1 MADTLGFKDLNKPQ
15 GQVGQQPNQPNQP
28 GQPQNKPKG
37 TGFTNLSRVIGANQ
51 NNRLGQAVGGGLQ
64 NTAGQAR
71 QGVQKAQ
78 EQFQQKTQQSLDE
91 STGTRQQALQR
102 VMQDPSQVG
111 DQDYNRFDIYRQ
123 GNYGGPNELANKQQ
137 LVGNAQEAEQLGGL
151 VGTQGGR
158 AALLQ
163 RYAAK
168 NKPYGTGQMALDQT
182 LLGQS
187 AQPQL
192 KQARRSTFGLTN
204 TASRGVSQAEQEA
217 QAKQK
222 AFAQDT
228 GQAVE
233 GTRTQAEQNVADE
246 LQRQKNLWLTVNNI
260 RGDSDLG
267 EWDKK
272 GMDLTAE
279 QAQQIGLQEGDEVTR
294 SAWDVIN
301 RGGFNEGD
309 INKYN
314 VASQADFN
322 RQQALARLGGK
333 AYSDTDWAGKEA
345 QAQKFQQ
352 GFGVQDRNALAAA
365 AQRDRGTV
373 QAFAD
378 PLKALAGDFDFT
390 KGSELASAKERYA
403 AAARGRLETA
413 DRQYNEALNNSGYNE
428 ASRRMADAEA
438 FRNSVGQGSEGDG
451 GRANQAN
458 MAYEAASRDYQAARD
473 RNNAATEA
481 RNSAYNQY
489 GGYQSKIDAL
499 NQKLRELGVGRKVR
513 IKGNQ

>member
-1 MADTLGFKDLNKPQ
+1 LADTLGFKDLNKPQ
-15 GQVGQQPNQPNQP
+15 GQPNQQPNQP
-28 GQPQNKPKG
+28 GQAQNKPKG

-64 NTAGQAR
+64 QTAGQAR

-78 EQFQQKTQQSLDE
+78 EQFQQKTQESLGQA
-91 STGTRQQALQR
+91 TGARQQALQR

-111 DQDYNRFDIYRQ
+111 DQDYQRFDIYRQ
-123 GNYGGPNELANKQQ
+123 GNYGGPNALENKQQ
-137 LVGNAQEAEQLGGL
+137 LMGRAQEAEQLGGL
-151 VGTQGGR
+151 VGSEGGR
-158 AALLQ
+158 ATLLQ

-168 NKPYGTGQMALDQT
+168 NKPYTTGQMSLDQT

-192 KQARRSTFGLTN
+192 KQARRATVGLGNVAGRNIT
-204 TASRGVSQAEQEA
+204 QAEQEA

-222 AFAQDT
+222 GFAQST
-228 GQAVE
+228 GQEVE

-246 LQRQKNLWLTVNNI
+246 LQRQKNLWLQVNNI
-260 RGDSDLG
+260 RGQSELG

-272 GMDLTAE
+272 GLDLTAE
-279 QAQQIGLQEGDEVTR
+279 QARQIGLQEGDEVTR

-301 RGGFNEGD
+301 RGRFNEGD

-314 VASQADFN
+314 IAGQADFA

-345 QAQKFQQ
+345 EANKFQQ

-365 AQRDRGTV
+365 AAQDRGTV

-378 PLKALAGDFDFT
+378 PISAVTGQFDVTNKDQFSNAINTYGTRSREAL
-390 KGSELASAKERYA
+390 ER
-403 AAARGRLETA
+403 A
-413 DRQYNEALNNSGYNE
+413 DREYNDALNNSGYNDLLR
-428 ASRRMADAEA
+428 SGGPQR
-438 FRNSVGQGSEGDG
+438 SSG
-451 GRANQAN
+451 GRDSQNSGAFDQAQ
-458 MAYEAASRDYQAARD
+458 RDYDARFAAARAKND
-473 RNNAATEA
+473 EATARRNAAY
-481 RNSAYNQY
+481 SKYS
-489 GGYQSKIDAL
+489 GYQDKINAL
-499 NQKLRELGVGRKVR
+499 TAKLKELGVGRKVR
-513 IKGNQ
+513 IKGNE